1 MEFMT
6 EKHHIY
12 MTKDGRISMA
22 GLSGA
27 KVPKLAAAIKDAV
40 ISVPSGRI

>member
-1 MEFMT
+1 MT
-6 EKHHIY
+6 EKHHIF

-27 KVPKLAAAIKDAV
+27 KIPKLAGAIKDA
-40 ISVPSGRI
+40 ILNVPSGKI

>member
-1 MEFMT
+1 MT
-6 EKHHIY
+6 EKHHIF

-27 KVPKLAAAIKDAV
+27 KIPKLAAAIKDA
-40 ISVPSGRI
+40 ILNVPSGKI